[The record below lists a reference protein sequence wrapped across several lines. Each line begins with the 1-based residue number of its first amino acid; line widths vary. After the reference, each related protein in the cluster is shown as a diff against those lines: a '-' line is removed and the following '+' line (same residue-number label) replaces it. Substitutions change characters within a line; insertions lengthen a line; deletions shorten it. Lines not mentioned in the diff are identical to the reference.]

1 MVRRLRRDAQ
11 EGSWGGGGERK
22 GRGEKNSSVCND
34 LTIYPIL
41 G

>member
-11 EGSWGGGGERK
+11 EGSWGGERK